1 MKELIKI
8 LDENTN
14 LTLEELASLTG
25 KTEEQVKEDIEKL
38 KKDGLICGNK
48 MLINWNKA
56 NSSDVFVLV
65 ELKVVPQK
73 ETGFEKIAEEI
84 LSYKEVKN
92 LYLMAGAYDFAVFV
106 KGSSIQEVSAFVSN
120 RLATMECVTSTATH
134 FILTTY
140 KELGVKMTDST
151 SSDGRSMIL

>member
-1 MKELIKI
+1 MNELIKI
-8 LDENTN
+8 MDEHTD
-14 LTLEELASLTG
+14 LTISDLAALTD
-25 KTEEQVKEDIEKL
+25 KTENEVKNELDKL
-38 KKDGLICGNK
+38 KKEGLICGSK

-56 NSSDVFVLV
+56 NSSDVFVMV
-65 ELKVVPQK
+65 EVTVVPQK

-92 LYLMAGAYDFAVFV
+92 LYLMAGAYDFAVFI
-106 KGSSIQEVSAFVSN
+106 KGSSIQEVSAFISN
-120 RLATMECVTSTATH
+120 RLATMECVTATATH

-140 KELGVKMTDST
+140 KELGVKMTDSI